1 MTNHFTKKW
10 VYQYL
15 LFHQKCASSGELC
28 GGMKQHYIQVKNVH
42 ESFEV
47 SSGEDCKYIFSSKNI
62 KDSIGMTGYGTQC
75 EKVLEVVATGH
86 SSDVIGLF

>member
-1 MTNHFTKKW
+1 M
-10 VYQYL
+10 
-15 LFHQKCASSGELC
+15 
-28 GGMKQHYIQVKNVH
+28 H